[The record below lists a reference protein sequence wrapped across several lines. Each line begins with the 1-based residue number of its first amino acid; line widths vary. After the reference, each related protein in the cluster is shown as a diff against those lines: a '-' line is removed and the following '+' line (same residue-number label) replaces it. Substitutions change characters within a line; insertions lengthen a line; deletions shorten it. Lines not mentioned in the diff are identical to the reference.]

1 MRVLYNSILLY
12 KFANSNIYRTMK
24 MAKLK
29 IWMVALTLIMGVF
42 LTSCINNDTDP
53 IYRNGVYT
61 KCVSFYPPTFQLENG
76 QKLVVSGSSTTSFKE
91 GEIYLLYFQFNTE
104 EQSADAPSIN
114 VTLYNGIE
122 PVAMNAKSSEGPIG
136 ISESTKANAP
146 LYAFNS
152 VVPTSS
158 GNAQIEPF
166 AMFNNEYLMITSA
179 YWVKQVSGDDI
190 EKELAKHAFAL
201 TYDLENVE
209 EGDDELVLT
218 INHIIT
224 ETSEEEVT
232 RNVYTLTTKAYPLTS
247 ALYAFQSKAG
257 QKPTK
262 IKVIGQVNTSKNS
275 LEGATEQVWEYTVK

>member
-1 MRVLYNSILLY
+1 
-12 KFANSNIYRTMK
+12 

-104 EQSADAPSIN
+104 EQSVDAPSIN

-152 VVPTSS
+152 VVPTSN

>member
-1 MRVLYNSILLY
+1 M
-12 KFANSNIYRTMK
+12 
-24 MAKLK
+24 
-29 IWMVALTLIMGVF
+29 
-42 LTSCINNDTDP
+42 
-53 IYRNGVYT
+53 
-61 KCVSFYPPTFQLENG
+61 Q
-76 QKLVVSGSSTTSFKE
+76 
-91 GEIYLLYFQFNTE
+91 
-104 EQSADAPSIN
+104 
-114 VTLYNGIE
+114 
-122 PVAMNAKSSEGPIG
+122 
-136 ISESTKANAP
+136 P